1 MSPAVEG
8 VQRLPVLPVHD
19 DVVIFPHQAAP
30 LYIGRPATVRAVEE
44 AMRSDRLIFVV
55 AQADQSIAE
64 DDPPP
69 EALYQ
74 TGTVCRLLQLVPVPD
89 NALRVVVEGLH
100 RARATEYLQAEEHLV
115 SVVEPLAMETR
126 NETQDEVLALQV
138 LSQSIKDA
146 FEQAC
151 DLGKTVAPEAIGH
164 LLGMDDPERLLDH
177 VVMHVNAPVDEKQRL
192 LETLDLQEAMML
204 LRVLME
210 REIAV
215 LRIDREIEEQV
226 RREVGDSQKEFILRE
241 RLKAIQEELGA
252 IGSEA
257 GDELTELR
265 RAVTERG
272 LSAEAAEKAGKE
284 LARLDHIPPSS
295 PESVVIRSY
304 LEALVELPW
313 DQRTEDSLD
322 ILEAQRILDEDHH
335 GLKDVKERVVEFLA
349 VRQLARTTKGPILCF
364 VGPPGVG
371 KTSIGKSIARS
382 MGRKF
387 VRVSLGGIRDE
398 AEIRGHRRTYIGSM
412 PGRIISTLRQVGVKN
427 PVFMLDEVDKIGAD
441 FRGDPAAALLEA
453 LDPEQNDEFSDHY
466 LEVRFDLSEV
476 MFLLT
481 ANALDTIP
489 PALLD
494 RMEVIEFSG
503 YIEDEKL
510 AIARN
515 FLIPKQVEAHGLQ
528 PDQARLTDAAV
539 IEIVRHYTR
548 EAGVRNLDR
557 TVAGICRKIA
567 REVASGRTEG
577 RRVTPTR
584 IERLIGPAR
593 YLTAGEKEEED
604 LVGVAAGLAYTSAGG
619 TLLSIEVGVVDGAGE
634 LQLTGRLGE
643 VMKESAQ
650 AALTY
655 VRSRAEQIGLTR
667 DVKKSD
673 IHIHV
678 PEGATPKDGPSA
690 GVTMGVAI
698 ASALA
703 GRPVRREVAMTGEIT
718 LRGRVLPVGGVRDK
732 LLAAFRHRMTEVIL
746 PAENRRDLQD
756 VPARVKRALTVHF
769 VRHMDDVLRLSLV
782 DGDRLLPLP
791 APARR
796 AS

>member
-115 SVVEPLAMETR
+115 SVVETLAMETR

-481 ANALDTIP
+481 ANVLDTIP